1 MRKVLV
7 ASSKGGCGKS
17 TVATQLAAAW
27 AQAGKHTALVDLDPQ
42 QSSFQWCRRRP
53 PTVPGVLGLEGTRRN
68 WGARLP
74 ADTQRVVIDT
84 PAGTQPDD
92 IEPTLD
98 ALDAIL
104 VPVLPSPFDLEAS
117 ERFLQGLVG
126 LGPVRRGKLAVG
138 LVANRL
144 KPWTSATQAAL
155 ERMRAMPVP
164 VVAELRDSS
173 GYVMLAGLG
182 KGVFDFQ
189 SEQARGHQDDWAPLL
204 RWLKKGGR

>member
-53 PTVPGVLGLEGTRRN
+53 PSVPGVLGLEGTRRS
-68 WGARLP
+68 WAARLP
-74 ADTQRVVIDT
+74 ADTQRVVIDA
-84 PAGTQPDD
+84 PAGTQPED
-92 IEPTLD
+92 IEPSLE

-117 ERFLQGLVG
+117 ERFLQGLVA
-126 LGPVRRGKLAVG
+126 LAAVRRGRLAIGVVG
-138 LVANRL
+138 NRL
-144 KPWTSATQAAL
+144 KPWTSATQSAL
-155 ERMRAMPVP
+155 EQMRRFPFPLVG
-164 VVAELRDSS
+164 ELRDSS
-173 GYVMLAGLG
+173 GYAMLAGLG

-189 SEQARGHQDDWAPLL
+189 SEQARSHQDDWAPVL
-204 RWLKKGGR
+204 RWLKRSSR